1 MACIVHFLPAKAGD
15 CFVLEFDN
23 KDCILIDCG
32 YVSTYKK
39 ELKPLLLQLRAK
51 GCRLILFLITHI
63 DQDHIS
69 GAIQFLQENGQ
80 QDTPQI
86 IAIENIW
93 FNGFF
98 NTVFSRPE
106 FEKRR
111 TACLSSQM
119 ICRQK
124 WAVGE
129 LLMQTPGEDG
139 PISVF
144 QSKCFETLCAKNGYV
159 LNRQFPGQI
168 VQQTCKT
175 REEMR
180 KNEMQFGDIYIRVLG
195 PGKEQL
201 DQLAQRLDRT
211 LIQQF
216 GSNYQLTEDESF
228 GILFELLMG
237 LHASYPDIS
246 EPICAS
252 KSRIKDWLGTSSRAK
267 MSLENQSSIVV
278 EIEYMGLRLLFLG
291 DAETEDFKCL
301 LAPHYDLIKLSH
313 HGTLQPNLALLEN
326 SIGDTLL
333 ISTDGVKRHPEDE
346 LLARAILAGN
356 RALYFNYNITRKD
369 DLLAQQAEYGFS
381 AHFQEREI
389 VL

>member
-23 KDCILIDCG
+23 KDCMLIDCG

-51 GCRLILFLITHI
+51 GCRLILLLITHI

-69 GAIQFLQENGQ
+69 GAIQFLQENGKQ
-80 QDTPQI
+80 GAPQI

-111 TACLSSQM
+111 VARLSSQM
-119 ICRQK
+119 VCRQK
-124 WAVGE
+124 WAVNE

-139 PISVF
+139 PISVS
-144 QSKCFETLCAKNGYV
+144 QCRCFETLCAKNGYV

-175 REEMR
+175 REDMR
-180 KNEMQFGDIYIRVLG
+180 KSEIQFGNFHIHVLS

-201 DQLAQRLDRT
+201 DQLAQKLNRT
-211 LIQQF
+211 LTQQF
-216 GSNYQLTEDESF
+216 GPNYQLTEDDSF
-228 GILFELLMG
+228 GVLFELLMG
-237 LHASYPDIS
+237 LHAGVSGIS

-267 MSLENQSSIVV
+267 MSLENQSSIAV
-278 EIEYMGLRLLFLG
+278 EIEYMGLQLLFLG
-291 DAETEDFKCL
+291 DAETENFKCL

-346 LLARAILAGN
+346 LLARAILAGS
-356 RALYFNYNITRKD
+356 RALYFNYDIARKD
-369 DLLAQQAEYGFS
+369 DLFTQQAEYSFS

-389 VL
+389 LL